1 MTEKKHNALE
11 VLGKVSGL
19 GTEDTKRIFEEC
31 RANQARLEACTRHD
45 FEPVDVDNRFGMYR
59 CRRCGGKLDVLNV
72 SWYNR
77 GLADAQR

>member
-1 MTEKKHNALE
+1 MAGKKHNALE

-19 GTEDTKRIFEEC
+19 GTEEAKRIFEEVK
-31 RANQARLEACTRHD
+31 ANHARLAACERHD
-45 FEPVDVDNRFGMYR
+45 FEPIDAAKRRSPHR
-59 CRRCGGKLDVLNV
+59 CRRCGGELNALNV